1 MMRPPLPPSR
11 QPASPLSD
19 LTDTQARPRDA
30 DDDRPRLECGVFG
43 IYGMPDASAITVL
56 GMHALQHRGQE
67 ACGVASC
74 DGRRFYIE
82 REHGLVGDVFTGADL
97 INRLQ
102 GHAAI
107 GHTRYSTAGGSFIR
121 NVQPMFADLDSGG
134 IAIAHNGN
142 LTNFMH
148 LRTKLVAEGAIF
160 QSTSDSEVIL
170 HLIARSRQIRIIDR
184 FIEALGHLEGGFALV
199 ALTRKMLIGARD
211 PLGIRPLVIG
221 RLDHSYVL
229 ASETCALDMIG
240 ATFVRD
246 VEHGEV
252 VQIDE
257 HGLKSYKPFDAK
269 TARPCLF
276 EYVYF
281 ARPDSVVN
289 GKSIYEVRKAMGR
302 QLALEQPSDADI
314 VVPVPDSGVPASLGF
329 AEQSGL
335 PYEMGIIRNHYVGR
349 TFIQPT
355 QGVRELGVR
364 MKHSPNRVVLEGKR
378 VVLIDD
384 SIVRGTTSVKIVR
397 MVREAGAKEVHLRS
411 ASPPIMWPDF
421 YGIDM
426 PDREKLLAANHTLEE
441 MRQMLE
447 CDSLGFLSVDGLY
460 KAMGHNRRDPD
471 MPQFTDHYFTGD
483 YPTPLTDR
491 EEALEDNNSAGQQLS
506 LLANIH

>member
-1 MMRPPLPPSR
+1 MLPVP
-11 QPASPLSD
+11 PLSD
-19 LTDTQARPRDA
+19 LVDTGAIARDIE
-30 DDDRPRLECGVFG
+30 DDRPRLECGVFG
-43 IYGMPDASAITVL
+43 IYGMDDASAVTVL
-56 GMHALQHRGQE
+56 GLHALQHRGQE

-82 REHGLVGDVFTGADL
+82 REHGLVGDVFTGSDL
-97 INRLQ
+97 TQKLQ
-102 GHAAI
+102 GHSAI
-107 GHTRYSTAGGSFIR
+107 GHTRYSTAGGAFIR
-121 NVQPMFADLDSGG
+121 NVQPMFADLDQGG

-142 LTNFMH
+142 LTNFMNV
-148 LRTKLVAEGAIF
+148 RTKLVAAGSIF

-170 HLIARSRQIRIIDR
+170 HLVARSRELRIIDR
-184 FIEALGHLEGGFALV
+184 FMEALRHLEGGFALV

-221 RLDHSYVL
+221 KLNSSYVL

-257 HGLKSYKPFDAK
+257 NGLKSYKPFDTRA
-269 TARPCLF
+269 ARPCLF

-302 QLALEQPSDADI
+302 QLAIEHGADADV

-335 PYEMGIIRNHYVGR
+335 PFELGIIRNHYVGR

-355 QGVRELGVR
+355 QHIRDLGVR
-364 MKHSPNRVVLEGKR
+364 KKHSPNRVVLEGKR
-378 VVLIDD
+378 VILIDD

-441 MRQMLE
+441 MRQILE

-460 KAMGHNRRDPD
+460 KAMGHNRRDPET
-471 MPQFTDHYFTGD
+471 PQFTDHYFTGD

-491 EEALEDNNSAGQQLS
+491 EQALEEPTSTGHLS
-506 LLANIH
+506 LLASSN

>member
-1 MMRPPLPPSR
+1 MR
-11 QPASPLSD
+11 Q
-19 LTDTQARPRDA
+19 
-30 DDDRPRLECGVFG
+30 
-43 IYGMPDASAITVL
+43 SAI
-56 GMHALQHRGQE
+56 R
-67 ACGVASC
+67 S
-74 DGRRFYIE
+74 
-82 REHGLVGDVFTGADL
+82 
-97 INRLQ
+97 
-102 GHAAI
+102 
-107 GHTRYSTAGGSFIR
+107 YSTAGGSFIR
-121 NVQPMFADLDSGG
+121 NVHPMFADLDSGG

-148 LRTKLVAEGAIF
+148 LRTKLVAEGAP
-160 QSTSDSEVIL
+160 SSSLTSDSEVIL
-170 HLIARSRQIRIIDR
+170 HLIARSRALKIIDR
-184 FIEALGHLEGGFALV
+184 FIEALEPSRRWFC
-199 ALTRKMLIGARD
+199 ARRPD
-211 PLGIRPLVIG
+211 AQATDVPVPAIRSASGRSSSASLGN
-221 RLDHSYVL
+221 SYVF

-257 HGLKSYKPFDAK
+257 HGLKSYKPFD
-269 TARPCLF
+269 TGRPARPCLF

-302 QLALEQPSDADI
+302 QLGARDIPLTPTSSFRLCPTPGCLPRLALPNS
-314 VVPVPDSGVPASLGF
+314 PACPF
-329 AEQSGL
+329 
-335 PYEMGIIRNHYVGR
+335 EMGIIRNHYVGR

-355 QGVRELGVR
+355 QRACR
-364 MKHSPNRVVLEGKR
+364 TRRPHAKHSPNKVVLEGKR

-460 KAMGHNRRDPD
+460 KAMGHNRHATRTC
-471 MPQFTDHYFTGD
+471 PQFTDHYFTGD
-483 YPTPLTDR
+483 YPTRLTDR
-491 EEALEDNNSAGQQLS
+491 EDASDEDRHAAPAATSCPCSPTFINFRLQSIFS
-506 LLANIH
+506 SEEFP